1 MKKGYLRKQECSVQE
16 VVYHGPPELKLRR
29 VFSAVQFVDTNFFEG
44 IMKVLLSLKE
54 L

>member
-16 VVYHGPPELKLRR
+16 VVYHGPLELKLRR
-29 VFSAVQFVDTNFFEG
+29 VFSAVQFVDTIFFEG